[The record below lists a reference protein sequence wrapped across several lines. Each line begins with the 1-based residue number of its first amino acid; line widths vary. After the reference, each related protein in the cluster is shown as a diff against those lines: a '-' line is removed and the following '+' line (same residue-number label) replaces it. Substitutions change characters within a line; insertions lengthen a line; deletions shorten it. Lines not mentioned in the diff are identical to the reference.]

1 MDWRINLGFSIF
13 GILLIMIFMREIR
26 KAQSVRPGDIV
37 LLGFG
42 VWALIIG
49 LLGLFRV
56 IP

>member
-1 MDWRINLGFSIF
+1 MNWQIRLGFFIF
-13 GILLIMIFMREIR
+13 GILLILIFVREIR
-26 KAQSVRPGDIV
+26 KTQSLCVNNIV

-42 VWALIIG
+42 VWALVVG